1 MKSSFVYLKTKLWRS
16 WWLCLGLLAGSA
28 AAQATNVHQF
38 MLPNGMTLIVQ
49 PDRRAP
55 TVLHMVWVRAGSI
68 DEVDGRSGLAH
79 IVEHML
85 FKGTPSLGEGEFSR
99 RVAAMGGR
107 DNAFTSR
114 DVTVYHQQIP
124 SSRLPDVMKL
134 EADRF
139 ARNQWPDDAFVR
151 EMGVIKEERR
161 QRVEESPQARMFEV
175 FNAQAWMAHPYRR
188 PIIGWMSDLES
199 MTPNDVREFYRQWYM
214 PANAAVVVVGDV
226 EPQNVYRLAL
236 QHYGR
241 IPARAVPERKP
252 QTEPVQHG
260 VRRAHYHGPVQQ
272 PLLVMGYK
280 APKLKHPES
289 DDDASRDAVA
299 LMLLSGVLNGH
310 SAARLER
317 ELVQTRVA
325 SQVSAH
331 FGVTSRG
338 PLMFSLTATPAQG
351 VSPEVLEQEIKKV
364 LQRVAE
370 QGVTEA
376 ELNRVKNQSAASEVF
391 KLDSAF
397 AQARELG
404 TYWALGWPLNS
415 MELLMQRLRQV
426 QPADVQRV
434 ARKYVLDSQLTV
446 GLLLPEVQP

>member
-1 MKSSFVYLKTKLWRS
+1 MKLLHLWFKPARWS
-16 WWLCLGLLAGSA
+16 GIFLLVACLLWWGQ
-28 AAQATNVHQF
+28 AQASTTQQF

-55 TVLHMVWVRAGSI
+55 TVLHMVWVRVGSI

-85 FKGTPSLGEGEFSR
+85 FKGTPTLAEGEFSR

-124 SSRLPDVMKL
+124 SHRLADVMKL

-139 ARNQWPDDAFVR
+139 ANNRWPNDAFDR
-151 EMGVIKEERR
+151 EMEVIKEERR
-161 QRVEESPQARMFEV
+161 QRVEESPQARMFEA

-188 PIIGWMSDLES
+188 PIIGWMSDLDS
-199 MTPNDVREFYRQWYM
+199 MTAADVKAFYRQWYM

-226 EPQNVYRLAL
+226 DPQAVYRMAL

-252 QTEPVQHG
+252 QTEPEQHG
-260 VRRAHYHGPVQQ
+260 VRRMHYHARVQQ

-280 APKLKHPES
+280 APKLQHPAS
-289 DDDASRDAVA
+289 DDEASRDAMA

-317 ELVQTRVA
+317 ELVQTRMA

-338 PLMFSLTATPAQG
+338 PLMFSLSASPAQG
-351 VSPEVLEQEIKKV
+351 VSPEALEQALKATIA
-364 LQRVAE
+364 RVAE
-370 QGVTEA
+370 QGVSEA
-376 ELNRVKNQSAASEVF
+376 ELNRVKNQWAASEVF
-391 KLDSAF
+391 KLDSMF

-434 ARKYVLDSQLTV
+434 AGTYFADTQLTV

>member
-1 MKSSFVYLKTKLWRS
+1 MKLFKLLTNPARYS
-16 WWLCLGLLAGSA
+16 GLFLLCACFLGWGP
-28 AAQATNVHQF
+28 VHASTVQQF

-55 TVLHMVWVRAGSI
+55 TVLHMVWVRVGSI

-85 FKGTPSLGEGEFSR
+85 FKGTPTLAEGEFSR
-99 RVAAMGGR
+99 RVAALGGR

-124 SSRLPDVMKL
+124 SHRLADVMQL

-139 ARNQWPDDAFVR
+139 ANNQWPDDAFVR

-161 QRVEESPQARMFEV
+161 QRVEESPQSRMFEV
-175 FNAQAWMAHPYRR
+175 FNAQAWLVHPYRR

-199 MTPNDVREFYRQWYM
+199 MTATDVRAFYQQWYM

-226 EPQNVYRLAL
+226 DPQEVYRMAL

-252 QTEPVQHG
+252 QAEPEQRG
-260 VRRAHYHGPVQQ
+260 LRRVHYHGRVQQ

-280 APKLKHPES
+280 APKLLHPES
-289 DDDASRDAVA
+289 DDEASRDALA
-299 LMLLSGVLNGH
+299 LMLLSGVLDGH

-325 SQVSAH
+325 SQVSTF

-338 PLMFSLTATPAQG
+338 PLMFSLSASPAQN
-351 VSPEVLEQEIKKV
+351 VSPDALEQALKDAIA
-364 LQRVAE
+364 RVAQ

-376 ELNRVKNQSAASEVF
+376 ELNRVKNQWAAGEVF
-391 KLDSAF
+391 KLDSMF

-415 MELLMQRLRQV
+415 MDLIMQRLRQL
-426 QPADVQRV
+426 QPEDVQRV
-434 ARKYVLDSQLTV
+434 AQKYFVDSQLTV

>member
-1 MKSSFVYLKTKLWRS
+1 MKLLHLWLKPARWSGFL
-16 WWLCLGLLAGSA
+16 LLAACLLWWGQ
-28 AAQATNVHQF
+28 AQASTTQQF

-55 TVLHMVWVRAGSI
+55 TVLHMVWVRVGSI

-85 FKGTPSLGEGEFSR
+85 FKGTRTLGEGEFSR

-124 SSRLPDVMKL
+124 SHRLADVMKL

-139 ARNQWPDDAFVR
+139 ANNRWPTDAFDR
-151 EMGVIKEERR
+151 EMEVIKEERR

-199 MTPNDVREFYRQWYM
+199 MTADDVRAFYRQWYM

-226 EPQNVYRLAL
+226 DPQAVYRMAL

-252 QTEPVQHG
+252 QTEPEQHG
-260 VRRAHYHGPVQQ
+260 VRRVHYHARVQQ

-280 APKLKHPES
+280 APKLQHPAS
-289 DDDASRDAVA
+289 DDEASRDAMA

-331 FGVTSRG
+331 FGITSRG
-338 PLMFSLTATPAQG
+338 PLMFSLSGSPAQG
-351 VSPEVLEQEIKKV
+351 VSPEALEQALKAAIA
-364 LQRVAE
+364 RVAE
-370 QGVTEA
+370 QGVSEA
-376 ELNRVKNQSAASEVF
+376 ELNRVKNQWAASEVF
-391 KLDSAF
+391 KLDSMF

-434 ARKYVLDSQLTV
+434 AGTYFADTQLTV

>member
-1 MKSSFVYLKTKLWRS
+1 
-16 WWLCLGLLAGSA
+16 
-28 AAQATNVHQF
+28 
-38 MLPNGMTLIVQ
+38 
-49 PDRRAP
+49 
-55 TVLHMVWVRAGSI
+55 
-68 DEVDGRSGLAH
+68 
-79 IVEHML
+79 
-85 FKGTPSLGEGEFSR
+85 
-99 RVAAMGGR
+99 
-107 DNAFTSR
+107 
-114 DVTVYHQQIP
+114 
-124 SSRLPDVMKL
+124 
-134 EADRF
+134 
-139 ARNQWPDDAFVR
+139 
-151 EMGVIKEERR
+151 
-161 QRVEESPQARMFEV
+161 
-175 FNAQAWMAHPYRR
+175 
-188 PIIGWMSDLES
+188 
-199 MTPNDVREFYRQWYM
+199 
-214 PANAAVVVVGDV
+214 
-226 EPQNVYRLAL
+226 
-236 QHYGR
+236 
-241 IPARAVPERKP
+241 
-252 QTEPVQHG
+252 
-260 VRRAHYHGPVQQ
+260 
-272 PLLVMGYK
+272 MGYK

-415 MELLMQRLRQV
+415 MELLMQRLHQV

>member
-1 MKSSFVYLKTKLWRS
+1 MKLLHLWLKPARWSGSF
-16 WWLCLGLLAGSA
+16 LLAACLLWWGQ
-28 AAQATNVHQF
+28 AQASTTQQF

-85 FKGTPSLGEGEFSR
+85 FKGTPTLAEGEFSR

-124 SSRLPDVMKL
+124 SHRLADVMKL

-139 ARNQWPDDAFVR
+139 ANNRWPNDAFDR
-151 EMGVIKEERR
+151 EMEVIKEERR

-188 PIIGWMSDLES
+188 PIIGWMSDLDS
-199 MTPNDVREFYRQWYM
+199 MNADDVRAFYRQWYM

-226 EPQNVYRLAL
+226 DPQEVYRMAL

-252 QTEPVQHG
+252 QTEPEQHG
-260 VRRAHYHGPVQQ
+260 VRRVHYHARVQQ

-280 APKLKHPES
+280 APKLQHPAS
-289 DDDASRDAVA
+289 DDEASRDAMA

-331 FGVTSRG
+331 FGITSRG
-338 PLMFSLTATPAQG
+338 PLMFSLSGSPAQG
-351 VSPEVLEQEIKKV
+351 VSPEALEQALKAAIA
-364 LQRVAE
+364 RVAE
-370 QGVTEA
+370 QGVSEA
-376 ELNRVKNQSAASEVF
+376 ELNRVKNQWAASEVF
-391 KLDSAF
+391 KLDSMF

-434 ARKYVLDSQLTV
+434 AGTYFADTQLTV